1 MAVSP
6 AVNSIELPEFA
17 FVHMLGRRDMVLGC
31 RTPEHL
37 SDCLFVYAFPLLSAM
52 DRDCSVDLAVVP
64 TSISLCALSVA
75 SAAATADTS
84 ARCSCCLLTE
94 VCA

>member
-37 SDCLFVYAFPLLSAM
+37 SDCLLVYAFPLLSAM

-64 TSISLCALSVA
+64 TSISLRTQCSVR
-75 SAAATADTS
+75 SSYSTYECTL
-84 ARCSCCLLTE
+84 RLLPTY
-94 VCA
+94 